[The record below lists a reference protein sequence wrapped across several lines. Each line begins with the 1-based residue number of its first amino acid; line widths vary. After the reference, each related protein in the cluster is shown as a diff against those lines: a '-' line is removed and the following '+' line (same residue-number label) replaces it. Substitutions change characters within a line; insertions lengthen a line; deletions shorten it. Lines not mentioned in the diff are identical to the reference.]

1 MFCTSCG
8 QRLSE
13 TARFCPAC
21 GAPVEG
27 VNTTVAMPRPEQ
39 TSVRPPVPTAGG
51 RVGSAPAPSAP
62 AQQRSRRRHDSAG
75 ATAAIVVAALVA
87 VAAAAALAIVMFD
100 PFGGTSETAVVQQPA
115 ETQVSTVD
123 ETEDDEPDAQ
133 AEPEPDAEPEMET
146 ATETEPD
153 AADASDYI
161 LADSST
167 RLYTA
172 DELSSLSAWELYIAR
187 NEIYARHGRRFNN
200 EDLKAYFASK
210 SWYEPLYEPDEFDA
224 RASSVL
230 NETEKRNIET
240 ILALEQ

>member
-27 VNTTVAMPRPEQ
+27 VNATVAMPRLEQ
-39 TSVRPPVPTAGG
+39 TSVRSPVSTGDG
-51 RVGSAPAPSAP
+51 RVGSAPAPSVP
-62 AQQRSRRRHDSAG
+62 AQQRSRRRNDSAG

-87 VAAAAALAIVMFD
+87 VAAAAALAIVIFD
-100 PFGGTSETAVVQQPA
+100 PFGDTSETAVVQQSD

-123 ETEDDEPDAQ
+123 EAADDEPDAE
-133 AEPEPDAEPEMET
+133 AEAEPDAGQD
-146 ATETEPD
+146 TETD

-167 RLYTA
+167 HVYTA

-187 NEIYARHGRRFNN
+187 NEIYARHGRQFNN